1 LLLPAGTALHHGGV
15 MEDTA
20 GSGPVS
26 ELLSR
31 ASTRQPV
38 HPGDARGGSV
48 FERVS
53 IDGQGYFLKCLSRS
67 RDWTMRVMGDR
78 VHRPYLVWQAGMMDR
93 VPACID
99 HTVVAMEVN
108 GAGEASE
115 LLMLMR
121 DVGQC
126 LLPEGDAVVG
136 TGVHGGFIEH
146 MAQLAASFW
155 GWVDAD
161 GLLTSMPERLRSF
174 APDTIAPELQSHDA
188 PSALVAADA
197 GWRQLP
203 GRSPLLASAARMGH
217 DAPGLLAGPLGETP
231 VTFLHGDWK
240 MGNLGT
246 HPDGRTI
253 LLDWSF
259 PGAGP
264 ACWELCWY
272 LALNR
277 ARLPESK
284 EAAIERYRQA
294 LEHAGITTAG
304 WFEAQLDLCLVGV
317 MACFAWEKALGEEDE
332 LRWWEARVGQ
342 AVRRQGLQAG

>member
-1 LLLPAGTALHHGGV
+1 
-15 MEDTA
+15 M
-20 GSGPVS
+20 
-26 ELLSR
+26 
-31 ASTRQPV
+31 
-38 HPGDARGGSV
+38 

-67 RDWTMRVMGDR
+67 RDWIMRVSGDR

-108 GAGEASE
+108 GEGDRSE

-121 DVGQC
+121 DVAPY
-126 LLPEGDAVVG
+126 LIPEGDAVVG
-136 TGVHGGFIEH
+136 TGIHGGFIEQ
-146 MAQLAASFW
+146 MAQLAVSFW
-155 GWVDAD
+155 GWADPD
-161 GLLTSMPERLRSF
+161 GLLTSMPERLRLF
-174 APDTIAPELQSHDA
+174 APDTIAPELQSGDV
-188 PSALVAADA
+188 PVALAAADA
-197 GWRQLP
+197 GWRRLP
-203 GRSPLLASAARMGH
+203 ERSSLLAAAAQAVH
-217 DAPGLLAGPLGETP
+217 DAPGVLAGSLGETP

-240 MGNLGT
+240 MGNLGA

-253 LLDWSF
+253 LLDWSL

-264 ACWELCWY
+264 PCWELCWY

-294 LEHAGITTAG
+294 LEHAGIATAG
-304 WFEAQLDLCLVGV
+304 WFEAQLDLCLVGI

-332 LRWWEARVGQ
+332 LRWWEARVGR